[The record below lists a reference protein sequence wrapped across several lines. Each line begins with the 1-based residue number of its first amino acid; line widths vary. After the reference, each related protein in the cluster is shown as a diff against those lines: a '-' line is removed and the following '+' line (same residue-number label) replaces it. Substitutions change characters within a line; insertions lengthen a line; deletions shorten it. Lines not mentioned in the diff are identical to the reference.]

1 MLRAFTIVLSAFV
14 AAIIALPTS
23 RAAEPAVQTKRAI
36 AAAKQVD
43 TLLTEELASAQSG
56 APAKDE
62 VFLRRLY
69 LDLIGQ
75 NPTPNEITA
84 FTLDPSADK
93 RLQVVNRLLD
103 DARFGEN
110 WGRYW
115 RDVMMYR
122 RTDDRGQIAGP
133 ALTEYLTEQ
142 FNKNTSWDE
151 IARSFI
157 TATGDVRENGATG
170 LIMAQFG
177 NTADITSEV
186 ARIFLGIQLQCA
198 NCHDHKTD
206 RWKRTQF
213 HQLAAFFPRIAVR
226 PVNTDDKR
234 SFQVVGLDRQRPRAA
249 MQAMRPVGSL
259 EHYMPDLKHP
269 ESQGTK
275 MEPVF
280 FLTNQ
285 RLPDGQPDSQRRAT
299 LAQWITAP
307 SDQWF
312 AKAFIN
318 RIWGELVGAGFYD
331 PIDDLGPDRTC
342 TAPKTLDYLTHEFI
356 GTKYDIKQLYRII
369 ANTAAYQ
376 RESRPHGSSNDSAV
390 ACNCPQRLRG
400 DELFDALI
408 TALGIPD
415 GTFAGAGRQAIL
427 RSPRGQFD
435 QLFGY
440 DPSLPRDEISG
451 TIPQALLLMNGP
463 QINRAING
471 NRPNSELGKLLSS
484 TNDNE
489 SVTVELYLRCLGRE
503 PTKDELLTCLNQV
516 KQSNSRTEAFEDI
529 QWALINSTEFL
540 HRK

>member
-1 MLRAFTIVLSAFV
+1 MLRPSTFCLAATALMCLLSA
-14 AAIIALPTS
+14 A

-43 TLLTEELASAQSG
+43 TLLSEELTPAQSG
-56 APAKDE
+56 APANDE
-62 VFLRRLY
+62 VFLRRVY
-69 LDLIGQ
+69 LDLVGH
-75 NPTPNEITA
+75 NPTPEEITA
-84 FTLDPSADK
+84 FTLDPSSDK
-93 RLQVVNRLLD
+93 RVEMVNRLLD
-103 DARFGEN
+103 DPRFGEN
-110 WGRYW
+110 WARYW

-133 ALTEYLTEQ
+133 ALVEYLSDQ
-142 FNKNTSWDE
+142 FNKNTPWDE

-234 SFQVVGLDRQRPRAA
+234 SFQVVGLDRKRP
-249 MQAMRPVGSL
+249 QALKQANRPVGDL

-280 FLTNQ
+280 FLTGQ
-285 RLPDGQPDSQRRAT
+285 RLPDGETDAQRRET
-299 LAQWITAP
+299 LAKWITAP
-307 SDQWF
+307 SDEWF

-318 RIWGELVGAGFYD
+318 RIWAELVGTGFYD
-331 PIDDLGPDRTC
+331 PVDDIGPDHTC

-369 ANTAAYQ
+369 AATDAYQ
-376 RESRPHGSSNDSAV
+376 RESRSHGNPAIRRLLATVRSGCA
-390 ACNCPQRLRG
+390 ATNC
-400 DELFDALI
+400 
-408 TALGIPD
+408 
-415 GTFAGAGRQAIL
+415 
-427 RSPRGQFD
+427 
-435 QLFGY
+435 
-440 DPSLPRDEISG
+440 
-451 TIPQALLLMNGP
+451 
-463 QINRAING
+463 
-471 NRPNSELGKLLSS
+471 S
-484 TNDNE
+484 T
-489 SVTVELYLRCLGRE
+489 R
-503 PTKDELLTCLNQV
+503 
-516 KQSNSRTEAFEDI
+516 
-529 QWALINSTEFL
+529 
-540 HRK
+540 

>member
-1 MLRAFTIVLSAFV
+1 MLRPSTFCL
-14 AAIIALPTS
+14 AATALMCLLPAA

-43 TLLTEELASAQSG
+43 TLLSEELNTAQSG
-56 APAKDE
+56 APANDE
-62 VFLRRLY
+62 VFLRRVF
-69 LDLIGQ
+69 LDLVGH
-75 NPTPNEITA
+75 NPTPEEITA
-84 FTLDPSADK
+84 FALDPSSDK
-93 RLQVVNRLLD
+93 RVEVVNRLLD
-103 DARFGEN
+103 DPRFGEN
-110 WGRYW
+110 WARYW

-133 ALTEYLTEQ
+133 ALVEYLSDQ
-142 FNKNTSWDE
+142 FNQNKPWDE

-186 ARIFLGIQLQCA
+186 ARIFLGIQIQCA

-234 SFQVVGLDRQRPRAA
+234 SFQVVGLDRKRP
-249 MQAMRPVGSL
+249 QALKQANRPVGDL

-269 ESQGTK
+269 ESPGTK
-275 MEPVF
+275 MEPVY
-280 FLTNQ
+280 FLTGQ
-285 RLPDGQPDSQRRAT
+285 RLPDGETDAQRRQT
-299 LAQWITAP
+299 LAKWITAP
-307 SDQWF
+307 SDEWF

-318 RIWGELVGAGFYD
+318 RIWAELVGTGFYD
-331 PIDDLGPDRTC
+331 PVDDLGPDHTC

-369 ANTAAYQ
+369 AATDAYQ
-376 RESRPHGSSNDSAV
+376 RESRSHRQSSDSSFAF
-390 ACNCPQRLRG
+390 NCPQRLRG

-408 TALGIPD
+408 AALGIPD
-415 GTFAGAGRQAIL
+415 GAFGSGRQAIL

-435 QLFGY
+435 QVFGY

-484 TNDNE
+484 TADNE
-489 SVTVELYLRCLGRE
+489 SITVELYLRCLGRE
-503 PTKDELLTCLNQV
+503 PSKDELLTCLNQV
-516 KQSNSRTEAFEDI
+516 MQSKNRTEAFEDI